1 MKLITKK
8 SKAILSTCIA
18 ISIAGGAVF
27 ANVTNEANG
36 TIGSHTNI
44 NIATSPV
51 NGQLDG
57 TTGASVMITN
67 GPNAKMLTVRTIRKN
82 WKQQVNS
89 LMISAI

>member
-36 TIGSHTNI
+36 TI
-44 NIATSPV
+44 
-51 NGQLDG
+51 
-57 TTGASVMITN
+57 
-67 GPNAKMLTVRTIRKN
+67 RKL
-82 WKQQVNS
+82 QVEFEQT
-89 LMISAI
+89 

>member
-36 TIGSHTNI
+36 TIGSHTN
-44 NIATSPV
+44 S
-51 NGQLDG
+51 
-57 TTGASVMITN
+57 
-67 GPNAKMLTVRTIRKN
+67 TIRYKSSKWSVRWHN
-82 WKQQVNS
+82 RSQCYDYQWTKCPRCI
-89 LMISAI
+89 L